1 VLGSLAARFSSAVL
15 ALARSVPRG
24 LRAKAFGLYT
34 WADRD
39 YIKLP
44 FSDEEFVLMLLN
56 RFEEHVKHV
65 YSGVNRIVAILHHVL
80 FRKLVKYRLEP
91 SRDYFSTYMVSGSFS
106 YVTKKYSDK
115 IRVTLYGHQHD
126 DVGTMISRK
135 LRILS
140 VATVVSVNLIV
151 GITSDEYAKPVRV

>member
-1 VLGSLAARFSSAVL
+1 MLGSLAARFSSAVL

-24 LRAKAFGLYT
+24 LRAKAFELYT

-65 YSGVNRIVAILHHVL
+65 YSGIDRIMAILRHAP
-80 FRKLVKYRLEP
+80 FRKLVKYELEP
-91 SRDYFSTYMVSGSFS
+91 SWDYFSTYMASESFS

-115 IRVTLYGHQHD
+115 IRVALYGHQHD
-126 DVGTMISRK
+126 DVGTMICK
-135 LRILS
+135 EVEDIKCC
-140 VATVVSVNLIV
+140 NC
-151 GITSDEYAKPVRV
+151 GFC

>member
-1 VLGSLAARFSSAVL
+1 LAARFSSAVL

-24 LRAKAFGLYT
+24 LRAKTFGLYT

-56 RFEEHVKHV
+56 KFEEHVKHV

-80 FRKLVKYRLEP
+80 FRKLVKYELETNW
-91 SRDYFSTYMVSGSFS
+91 DYFSTYMVSESFS

-115 IRVTLYGHQHD
+115 IRVALYGHQHD
-126 DVGTMISRK
+126 DVGTMICK
-135 LRILS
+135 EVEKIKCC
-140 VATVVSVNLIV
+140 NC
-151 GITSDEYAKPVRV
+151 GFC

>member
-1 VLGSLAARFSSAVL
+1 
-15 ALARSVPRG
+15 
-24 LRAKAFGLYT
+24 
-34 WADRD
+34 
-39 YIKLP
+39 
-44 FSDEEFVLMLLN
+44 M
-56 RFEEHVKHV
+56 
-65 YSGVNRIVAILHHVL
+65 YSFVAILHHVP

-91 SRDYFSTYMVSGSFS
+91 SWDYFSIYMVSESFS

-115 IRVTLYGHQHD
+115 IRVALYGHQHD

-135 LRILS
+135 LRMLS

>member
-1 VLGSLAARFSSAVL
+1 MAARFSSAVL

-24 LRAKAFGLYT
+24 LRAKTFGLYT

-56 RFEEHVKHV
+56 KFEEHVKHV

-80 FRKLVKYRLEP
+80 FRKLVKYELETNW
-91 SRDYFSTYMVSGSFS
+91 DYFSTYMVSESFS

-115 IRVTLYGHQHD
+115 IRAALYGHQHD
-126 DVGTMISRK
+126 DVGTMICK
-135 LRILS
+135 EVEKIKCC
-140 VATVVSVNLIV
+140 NC
-151 GITSDEYAKPVRV
+151 GFC

>member
-1 VLGSLAARFSSAVL
+1 LAARFSSAVL

-24 LRAKAFGLYT
+24 LRAKAFGLYI

-65 YSGVNRIVAILHHVL
+65 YSGVNRIVAILHHVP
-80 FRKLVKYRLEP
+80 FRKLVKYELEP
-91 SRDYFSTYMVSGSFS
+91 NWDYFSTYMVSESFS

-115 IRVTLYGHQHD
+115 IRVALYGHQHD
-126 DVGTMISRK
+126 DVGTMICK
-135 LRILS
+135 EVEDIKCY
-140 VATVVSVNLIV
+140 NC
-151 GITSDEYAKPVRV
+151 GFC

>member
-1 VLGSLAARFSSAVL
+1 MLGYLAARFSSTVL

-24 LRAKAFGLYT
+24 LKAKASGLYT

-44 FSDEEFVLMLLN
+44 FSDEEFTLMLLN
-56 RFEEHVKHV
+56 RFEKHVKHV
-65 YSGVNRIVAILHHVL
+65 CGGISRIMAILHHMP
-80 FRKLVKYRLEP
+80 FCKLVRYKLELGW
-91 SRDYFSTYMVSGSFS
+91 DYFSIYMVSQSFS

-115 IRVTLYGHQHD
+115 IKVALYGHQHD

-135 LRILS
+135 LRMLS

-151 GITSDEYAKPVRV
+151 DITPGEYAKPVRV

>member
-44 FSDEEFVLMLLN
+44 FSDEEFTLMLLN

-65 YSGVNRIVAILHHVL
+65 YSGVNRIVAILHHVP
-80 FRKLVKYRLEP
+80 FRKLVKYELEP
-91 SRDYFSTYMVSGSFS
+91 GWDYFSTYMVSESFS
-106 YVTKKYSDK
+106 YVIKKYSVK
-115 IRVTLYGHQHD
+115 IRVALYGHQHD
-126 DVGTMISRK
+126 DVGTMICK
-135 LRILS
+135 EVEDIKCC
-140 VATVVSVNLIV
+140 NC
-151 GITSDEYAKPVRV
+151 GFC